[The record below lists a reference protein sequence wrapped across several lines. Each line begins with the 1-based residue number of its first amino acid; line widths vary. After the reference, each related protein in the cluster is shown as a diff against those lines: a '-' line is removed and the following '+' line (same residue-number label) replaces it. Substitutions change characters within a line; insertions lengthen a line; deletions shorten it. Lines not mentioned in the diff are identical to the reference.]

1 MAKKLK
7 RGQAS
12 PEPNA
17 VVESTPIAEAVVAE
31 KPKPQKTY
39 FEPVKGQRLFVK
51 KKSLRTE
58 TIQYLRVEA

>member
-12 PEPNA
+12 PEPNV

-31 KPKPQKTY
+31 KPKPQKT
-39 FEPVKGQRLFVK
+39 FRNLPQSSKPK
-51 KKSLRTE
+51 KLLTNPK
-58 TIQYLRVEA
+58 